1 MTTQEW
7 LLSHEAAAESGE
19 HVDLRA
25 SRGPSSGL
33 VDWVRL
39 FLLRRRIDAMLRD
52 TVGPIRYEDPR
63 SLPPHILK
71 DIGLQPPM

>member
-7 LLSHEAAAESGE
+7 LINDEAAAESGE
-19 HVDLRA
+19 RLDLRA
-25 SRGPSSGL
+25 GRAHGSSL

-39 FLLRRRIDAMLRD
+39 FLLRRRINAMLRR
-52 TVGPIRYEDPR
+52 TIGPVRYEDPR